1 MNGSNNRRGKL
12 HAVPQPTFDSNQVPP
27 HDEERELALL
37 GAILTN
43 GQVANLIVDLVK
55 PADFYDGARGLI
67 FDAMMQLRQTGE
79 NISRVSVMSWLKDR
93 GTLTHAGGPMAIGR
107 LANEY
112 PVLGDAVEHAKR
124 IALKAKRRAFI
135 LECQATAAEGMGD
148 VGDESDWLDQRSK
161 SLRRHAANMVPSN
174 AVSLRKSIDEFFVQ
188 LNADTT
194 RRGAVSGYSTGLHE
208 LNELTAGWHGGDVTL
223 IGGPT
228 GFGKSAFMGC
238 QAVGVSSSPQI
249 EVVEVNGNNVDCNVP
264 IGVAIFSLEM
274 RRKKLAQRL
283 CCGMARVN
291 YKLLQTGNAHPH
303 DFQKLIG
310 ASDHLSNLPIVI
322 DDAPDLTMDML
333 EAKLARIQAMFAAFG
348 TRLGLV
354 LIDYMQLMDVSGE
367 GQGEKSNREI
377 QFNLAGRRLQ
387 KFASTFLAR
396 PKALPVVNGVVVDA
410 GYLDP
415 SLVAF
420 GVLVQLNDDG
430 QVRESKAL
438 QMHAHGFWLLEPTDE
453 EPQGPGKTTRAK
465 IRIKKQ
471 REGDSNVVATCW
483 RHAAY
488 TLYSD
493 EER

>member
-1 MNGSNNRRGKL
+1 MNAPDNRRGKL
-12 HAVPQPTFDSNQVPP
+12 QVVRPAFAPDQVPP
-27 HDEERELALL
+27 HDEVREIAML
-37 GAILTN
+37 GAILNN
-43 GQVANLIVDLVK
+43 GKALDLIVDLVK
-55 PADFYDGARGLI
+55 PSDFYDGPRGLI
-67 FDAMMQLRQTGE
+67 FDAMLELRAAGE
-79 NISRVSVMSWLKDR
+79 GISRVAVMSWMKDR
-93 GTLTHAGGPMAIGR
+93 GTLTHAGGPMTIAK
-107 LANEY
+107 LTYES
-112 PVLGDAVEHAKR
+112 PVLGDIVEHAKR
-124 IALKAKRRAFI
+124 IALKAKLRAFI
-135 LECQATAAEGMGD
+135 LDAQMASVEGMGD
-148 VGDESDWLDQRSK
+148 VGDIAEWLDRRSK
-161 SLRRHAANMVPSN
+161 ELRRHAANMAPSN
-174 AVSLRKSIDEFFVQ
+174 AVSIRKSLDEFFVQ
-188 LNADTT
+188 LNADTS
-194 RRGAVSGYSTGLHE
+194 RRGTISGYSTGLRE
-208 LNELTAGWHGGDVTL
+208 LDELTAGWHGGDVTL

-238 QAVGVSSSPQI
+238 QAFGVATSSQI

-274 RRKKLAQRL
+274 RRWKLAQRL

-291 YKLLQTGNAHPH
+291 YKLLQTGNGGPH
-303 DFQKLIG
+303 DVNALIG
-310 ASDHLSNLPIVI
+310 ASEHLANLPLVI
-322 DDAPDLTMDML
+322 DDSPDLTMDML
-333 EAKLARIQAMFAAFG
+333 EAKVARIQAMFAAIG
-348 TRLGLV
+348 VRLGLV
-354 LIDYMQLMDVSGE
+354 LIDYIQLMDVSME

-387 KFASTFLAR
+387 KFASTFTAR
-396 PKALPVVNGVVVDA
+396 PKAMPVVNGVVHNA

-430 QVRESKAL
+430 HVRESKAL
-438 QMHAHGFWLLEPTDE
+438 GMHAHGFWLLEPTDE

-493 EER
+493 DER